1 MNMIKRL
8 QSAASTGEI
17 VKIIYHG
24 GTQPGASREVVPFKV
39 VDETLHARCCSSNT
53 NKTFKLDK
61 VQIYDDSANKGD
73 VSYDASKAISSEID
87 EFIAIDVETANAA
100 RASICQVGMARYK
113 DGKLT
118 HEWKSYVDPE
128 DHFDGMNISIHG
140 ITENTVKDAPNFP
153 KVAET
158 IRKALE
164 GRIVACHSDF
174 DRASIARACEKYDIP
189 SPNCT
194 WLDTARVARR
204 AWIDDYSQSGYG
216 LASVCHFLDYNFG
229 HHDALEDAKAAGHV
243 LLCAIRDTGI
253 SLSDWK
259 KRVLMPI
266 GTDESG
272 RHTRSGNVEGALF
285 GEVLVFTGALEIPRR
300 DAADLAAKAGCDVAS
315 GVNKKTT
322 IVVVGDQDIRVL
334 ADGADKSN
342 KHRKAEEL
350 IAKGQH
356 IRIIGE
362 TDFLGLL
369 GLSPS

>member
-1 MNMIKRL
+1 M
-8 QSAASTGEI
+8 
-17 VKIIYHG
+17 
-24 GTQPGASREVVPFKV
+24 
-39 VDETLHARCCSSNT
+39 
-53 NKTFKLDK
+53 
-61 VQIYDDSANKGD
+61 
-73 VSYDASKAISSEID
+73 D

-100 RASICQVGMARYK
+100 RSSICQVGMARYK
-113 DGKLT
+113 DGQLT

-140 ITENTVKDAPNFP
+140 ITESTVKGAPDFP

-158 IRKALE
+158 IRKALN
-164 GRIVACHSDF
+164 GRIVACHSGF
-174 DRASIARACEKYDIP
+174 DRASIARACEKYGIP

-204 AWIDDYSQSGYG
+204 AWVDDFAQSGYG
-216 LASVCHFLDYNFG
+216 LASVCHFLDYSFG
-229 HHDALEDAKAAGHV
+229 HHDALEDAKASGHI

-259 KRVLMPI
+259 KRVLMPV
-266 GTDESG
+266 GSDESVKHA
-272 RHTRSGNVEGALF
+272 RAGNVEGALF

-322 IVVVGDQDIRVL
+322 IVVVGDQDTRVL
-334 ADGADKSN
+334 ADGADKST

-362 TDFLGLL
+362 TDFLKMLEV
-369 GLSPS
+369 STN